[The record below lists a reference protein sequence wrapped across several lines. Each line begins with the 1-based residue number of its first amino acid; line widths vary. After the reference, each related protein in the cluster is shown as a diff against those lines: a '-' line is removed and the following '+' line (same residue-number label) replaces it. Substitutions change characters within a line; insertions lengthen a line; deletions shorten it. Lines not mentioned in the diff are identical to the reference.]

1 MNIHD
6 LILNSSS
13 FNYSLGHLGKNT
25 ENSNPKPIS
34 IFDFFDIACNQGF
47 GGVEFPLFRF
57 CNHES
62 TNIEKIYDY
71 LNSNNLFCQFDCGNP
86 IDIDEIKK
94 IIPIAKR
101 FKSDIIRI
109 KVSNILCCN
118 RKIIDHG
125 WDSFINSIIKKLR
138 SLIPYLNDYQI
149 KLAIENHQDVDSLD
163 LINIIDK
170 VDSDYIGVNFDI
182 GNAFATLEYPL
193 EFAKKMGDRII
204 LINLKDYK
212 FKKSKYGFRLIQC
225 PFLDGVVP
233 FEDLFI
239 HFRENLAS
247 IKMSLEIGALQSR
260 NIEKKKSE
268 FWKNF
273 RKISEKE
280 KLDFFNFVEENLIDK
295 NSDWMTP
302 WEKDQSGDLIIKHE
316 LNQVVNSVEN
326 LRAY

>member
-1 MNIHD
+1 MIFHQQIYLYLHND

-71 LNSNNLFCQFDCGNP
+71 LNNNNLFCQFDCGNP

-125 WDSFINSIIKKLR
+125 WDSFINSIITKLR
-138 SLIPYLNDYQI
+138 CLIPYLNDYQI
-149 KLAIENHQDVDSLD
+149 KLAIENQQDVDSLD
-163 LINIIDK
+163 LINIIDN
-170 VDSDYIGVNFDI
+170 VYIH
-182 GNAFATLEYPL
+182 AFP
-193 EFAKKMGDRII
+193 KK
-204 LINLKDYK
+204 
-212 FKKSKYGFRLIQC
+212 
-225 PFLDGVVP
+225 
-233 FEDLFI
+233 
-239 HFRENLAS
+239 
-247 IKMSLEIGALQSR
+247 
-260 NIEKKKSE
+260 
-268 FWKNF
+268 
-273 RKISEKE
+273 
-280 KLDFFNFVEENLIDK
+280 DFFNIPLLTKKAARLEDINPYT
-295 NSDWMTP
+295 TP
-302 WEKDQSGDLIIKHE
+302 K
-316 LNQVVNSVEN
+316 
-326 LRAY
+326 